1 MLKEPLNHLLHPRQG
16 RRDCPPEVAGMEML
30 LLWGFHGD
38 PLGTAPCQWREL
50 CEISAFCFSLV
61 QPNHPPFPR
70 GVSTLQ
76 VHFFSPSA
84 FPAVYPGPCRSVL
97 IWKGFFRAF
106 GSWQTPG
113 QDKRQ
118 EQQLN
123 DWAGCK
129 QREKASKD
137 DCPGSGI
144 PLEHITQFHVSTPA
158 RLHPPEAQHH
168 LSQSVQELEAG
179 IVSFPVGQ
187 QRCLCICFPTG
198 SSCH

>member
-1 MLKEPLNHLLHPRQG
+1 
-16 RRDCPPEVAGMEML
+16 MEIL

-38 PLGTAPCQWREL
+38 PLGAAPCQWREL

-70 GVSTLQ
+70 GISALQ
-76 VHFFSPSA
+76 VRETFFSICLPSCLSTQV
-84 FPAVYPGPCRSVL
+84 PAGRGLPGRD
-97 IWKGFFRAF
+97 FFEAF
-106 GSWQTPG
+106 GSWQPSG

-129 QREKASKD
+129 QRETVSKE

-144 PLEHITQFHVSTPA
+144 PMEHIRQFHVSTPV
-158 RLHPPEAQHH
+158 RLHPPEARHH
-168 LSQSVQELEAG
+168 LSQSVQELEAR

-187 QRCLCICFPTG
+187 QRSLCIGFPVG